1 MKLKICEN
9 LRTASFDPKFTDSH
23 KKNSVLALL
32 GPTFDDLKS
41 KCSFQCKFTRLKG
54 TYFA

>member
-9 LRTASFDPKFTDSH
+9 LRTASLDPKFTDSH

-32 GPTFDDLKS
+32 GAFCDDPKS
-41 KCSFQCKFTRLKG
+41 KFSFQCKFLRLNG
-54 TYFA
+54 THFA